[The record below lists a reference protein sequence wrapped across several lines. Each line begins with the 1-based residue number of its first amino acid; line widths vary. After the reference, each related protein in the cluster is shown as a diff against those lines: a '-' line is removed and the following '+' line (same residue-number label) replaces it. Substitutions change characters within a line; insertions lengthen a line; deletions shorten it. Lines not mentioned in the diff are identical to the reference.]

1 VYQCIYNNGVG
12 AGVVFLYHTL
22 AIICEEFQEVDIN
35 RNSVVYGT
43 QSDPNPDPFTRE
55 MLRIRKND
63 ADHCGFGSIA
73 MSKTT
78 SNTEHIFSIR
88 RKKHIAVCKGETSET
103 CPVRHTVFIDSHNDI
118 GILYLNF

>member
-1 VYQCIYNNGVG
+1 MLVLASYFCTIPVL
-12 AGVVFLYHTL
+12 AG
-22 AIICEEFQEVDIN
+22 ICEEFQEVDIN

-63 ADHCGFGSIA
+63 ADHGGFGSIA

-88 RKKHIAVCKGETSET
+88 RKNISLYVKERLQKH
-103 CPVRHTVFIDSHNDI
+103 VRYVILFSSIVITIF